1 MRRVLRGAAR
11 ASALLGGVVLLLV
24 VAVTLVSV
32 VGRAAADQ
40 PLPGDVELVQFGI
53 AAALALFLPV
63 CQLQGRHLVVDLFTA
78 RAGAGVRRGL
88 DRSAHLAAAA
98 VLLLLAWRAGVGVA
112 DLRHAGETSMVLG
125 FPLWLAYAALV
136 PALALAALIALIGPD
151 GGPDGAQEDAS
162 TPR

>member
-1 MRRVLRGAAR
+1 MRQVLRGAAR
-11 ASALLGGVVLLLV
+11 ASALLGGVILLLV
-24 VAVTLVSV
+24 VAVTLASV

-63 CQLQGRHLVVDLFTA
+63 CQLQGSHLVVDIFTA
-78 RAGAGVRRGL
+78 RAGAAVHRWL
-88 DRSAHLAAAA
+88 DRSAHVAAAA

-112 DLRHAGETSMVLG
+112 DLRRAGETSMVLG

-151 GGPDGAQEDAS
+151 GAQEDAS

>member
-1 MRRVLRGAAR
+1 MLRVLRGAAR
-11 ASALLGGVVLLLV
+11 ASALLGGAILLLV

-32 VGRAAADQ
+32 VGRAAFDR

-63 CQLQGRHLVVDLFTA
+63 CQLQGSHLVVDIFTA
-78 RAGAGVRRGL
+78 RAGVEAQRWL
-88 DRSAHLAAAA
+88 DRGAQVAAA
-98 VLLLLAWRAGVGVA
+98 VVLALLAWRAGAGVA
-112 DLRHAGETSMVLG
+112 DLRRAGETTMVLG

-136 PALALAALIALIGPD
+136 PALALAALLALLAPAGP
-151 GGPDGAQEDAS
+151 QEDGS